1 MAAEFRNAGIHSA
14 EDLRQRDPD
23 DAYAQ
28 LIKAGS
34 RPHFIAYYALIM
46 GLQGRPWND
55 CQGQEKQDLRQR
67 FDRIVTRSRPETTRN
82 GLARALDEVGIR
94 LDESDST

>member
-23 DAYAQ
+23 DAYQ
-28 LIKAGS
+28 LVINAGS
-34 RPHFIAYYALIM
+34 RPLFIAYYALIM

-67 FDRIVTRSRPETTRN
+67 FDAIVARSRPETSRN

-94 LDESDST
+94 LDEGDSI